1 MSGGFV
7 RRVESP
13 AMVHR
18 DFEGAASL
26 AALCYVSDT
35 EPGIAR
41 NRHGKGFRY
50 VAPGGRPAGE
60 RDIARIRA
68 LAIPPAWT
76 DVWISTSPDG
86 HIQATGRDLKG
97 RKQYRYHP
105 AWTTCR
111 DEAKFSTLAEFATA
125 LPHLREQ
132 VEADLRKRSLSR
144 ERVIASLVGL
154 LDLTMIRIGNDVYA
168 KQNRS
173 FGLTTLQTRHVD
185 VEGSR
190 LRFAFRGK
198 SGQEWKLKLENRRI
212 ASVMKAMHELPGQR
226 LFQYVDEDGDVRAVH
241 SHDVNGYIQD
251 VLGPGYSSK
260 HFRTW
265 GATNAAVHALAETP
279 LPNTRRE
286 QARILNESVDRVAQM
301 LRNTRAVCRRCYI
314 HPAVPE
320 SWLEG
325 RLVDELA
332 DLRRRYRRPLKGLDR
347 EETTVL
353 RWLEA
358 QRG

>member
-1 MSGGFV
+1 M
-7 RRVESP
+7 RRVES
-13 AMVHR
+13 AAEVYR
-18 DFEGAASL
+18 DFEGAASR
-26 AALCYVSDT
+26 AALSYVTDT
-35 EPGIAR
+35 EPGIR
-41 NRHGKGFRY
+41 RQRHGTGFRY
-50 VAPGGRPAGE
+50 LAPDGGRAPE
-60 RDIARIRA
+60 KDYARIRS
-68 LAIPPAWT
+68 LVIPPAWT
-76 DVWISTSPDG
+76 DVWISPDPDG
-86 HIQATGRDLKG
+86 HIQATGRDVKG

-105 AWTTCR
+105 SWTSCR
-111 DEAKFSTLAEFATA
+111 DEAKFSTLVEFATA
-125 LPHLREQ
+125 LPRLREQ
-132 VEADLRKRSLSR
+132 VDADLRRRSLSR

-154 LDLTMIRIGNDVYA
+154 LDRTMIRIGNDVYA
-168 KQNRS
+168 RQNRS
-173 FGLTTLQTRHVD
+173 FGLTTLRNRHVE
-185 VEGSR
+185 VEGSK
-190 LRFAFRGK
+190 LRFSFRGK
-198 SGQEWKLKLENRRI
+198 SGQDWKLKLDNRRI
-212 ASVMKAMHELPGQR
+212 ASVVKAMHELPGQK
-226 LFQYVDEDGDVRAVH
+226 LFQYVDEEGEARAVH
-241 SHDVNGYIQD
+241 SQDVNGYIQD

-279 LPNTRRE
+279 LPETKRE
-286 QARILNESVDRVAQM
+286 QNRVLNASVDRVAQM

-332 DLRRRYRRPLKGLDR
+332 DLRRRYRRPLNGLDR